1 MATFVAHIRQTSPN
15 AFTTM
20 AKIRVMSNQRRV
32 GAVGD
37 TTYYVRDGEQIARQ
51 SKNNSNYGAGAS
63 RSEAQQRRRVKWAN
77 LVNFYKACQFW
88 MPKAF
93 ESVKPGQTMYNKF
106 MQLNINESQVGL
118 TKDMAQSGCAVL
130 QPYQVSKG
138 SLPAIEVGGNDV
150 TAVYVTSI
158 RVTQA
163 ISGSTTVGALA
174 TDIIAN
180 NQEFQN
186 GDNIA
191 IVCFNWFKDAQQ
203 YPYVRSAY
211 YEVTLNTS
219 STVAL
224 SAALPAGTLTK
235 SASDTLG
242 IITPDGVLD
251 PHAITVIHTRKVSG
265 QLKVSTSFISSPDF
279 GYANDYTGEEWIQ
292 ECIDSYGV
300 DIEVPLDPN
309 FKYGTITSVTA
320 NGVAVTNAQ
329 SLSGSQELRVY
340 VGDTDGEGVRL
351 TFNGVEYTPL
361 FRGPGYLGYILGDNG
376 TCQIYSGES
385 LYMSFTVS
393 GIAVPSN
400 LPTNMTGRQYTS
412 NLSGSVNN
420 VRFTGNCINYPYL
433 VREDYPVYR
442 FTFGDSEDPF
452 GLETIESFELI
463 NCEVSSEPVFTE
475 ESALLRVMVT
485 DDSEVAYIK
494 YNGFIVAVF
503 NYTN

>member
-1 MATFVAHIRQTSPN
+1 
-15 AFTTM
+15 M

-63 RSEAQQRRRVKWAN
+63 RSESQQRRRVKWAN
-77 LVNFYKACQFW
+77 LVNLYKACQFW

-158 RVTQA
+158 KVTQA
-163 ISGSTTVGALA
+163 ISGSTTVGELA

-191 IVCFNWFKDAQQ
+191 IVCYNWFKDAQQ

-251 PHAITVIHTRKVSG
+251 PHAISVIHTRKVNG

-279 GYANDYTGEEWIQ
+279 GYANDYTGEEWTQ

-309 FKYGTITSVTA
+309 FNPGTIQRVTA

-329 SLSGSQELRVY
+329 SLSGSQELRLY
-340 VGDTDGEGVRL
+340 GIGLTTDNTRL
-351 TFNGVEYTPL
+351 IFNNEAYTPL
-361 FRGPGYLGYILGDNG
+361 FRGENYLGYILSDSGSVQIFSNG
-376 TCQIYSGES
+376 T
-385 LYMSFTVS
+385 LYMSFSVVGNEMSTDIKLARKMCQRDDDSPSVTGDGAINVVS
-393 GIAVPSN
+393 RDTKC
-400 LPTNMTGRQYTS
+400 L
-412 NLSGSVNN
+412 
-420 VRFTGNCINYPYL
+420 NYPYVTTGGL
-433 VREDYPVYR
+433 R
-442 FTFGDSEDPF
+442 FACSILSNIG
-452 GLETIESFELI
+452 GLSRSDFSFSNVDDI
-463 NCEVSSEPVFTE
+463 NF
-475 ESALLRVMVT
+475 SAG
-485 DDSEVAYIK
+485 SNSAYINVSVLNTDEPAYIAYK
-494 YNGFIVAVF
+494 GFIIYVF
-503 NYTN
+503 NYTI